1 MYEESSNYLK
11 HYGVLGMRWGRRSF
25 GMQAALANKPKRTP
39 LSTKQL
45 GGAKGALTAVNS
57 GAEAGKRIANLA
69 EKVKK
74 KKDLSQMSDEDLR
87 KKVSRMNLEQNY
99 RNLSGVDKSRG
110 AEITRN
116 ILEGIGS
123 VVTVGASTVAII
135 MGIKAMKEGG

>member
-1 MYEESSNYLK
+1 MYENYLA
-11 HYGVLGMRWGRRSF
+11 HYGIPGMRWGQRRKLS
-25 GMQAALANKPKRTP
+25 GAYLMEQERKPYT
-39 LSTKQL
+39 TKQL
-45 GGAKGALTAVNS
+45 GGVKGTLNSINS

-74 KKDLSQMSDEDLR
+74 KRDLSQMSDEDLR

-123 VVTVGASTVAII
+123 VVTVGASAVAII
-135 MGIKAMKEGG
+135 MGIKTLKGDD

>member
-11 HYGVLGMRWGRRSF
+11 HYGVLGMRWGQRRKLS
-25 GMQAALANKPKRTP
+25 GAYLMEQERKPYT
-39 LSTKQL
+39 TKQL
-45 GGAKGALTAVNS
+45 GGVKGTLNSINS
-57 GAEAGKRIANLA
+57 GTEAGKRIANLA

-123 VVTVGASTVAII
+123 VVTVGASAVAII
-135 MGIKAMKEGG
+135 MGIKALKDGS